1 MGEGGRQVRGGASGN
16 SGKTGDSRRSGDS
29 GAGHPVPADAVS
41 QDPSVAGFLA
51 YLETE
56 RNASEH
62 TRAAYL
68 GDITEFCREAWPG
81 QTPPYPWKRPDRF
94 AARRFLA
101 SFQKRGQAASS
112 ARRRMSAMRS
122 FYRFLIRE
130 GVVKENPF
138 TGLSMPKMG
147 RRLPKVLTVEQML
160 ALLEAPRAM
169 HDAAASAAAK
179 RPARATAIAAASTPE
194 AEAAAARRAA
204 FAEYAAVRD
213 TAILELM
220 YSTGMRIAELCG
232 LSEQRLDLVGGVA
245 LVRGKGRKERMC
257 PIGGPAVVAMRR
269 ALDARAGIRPHLPPP
284 KGGARGSPSPL
295 FLNKL
300 GGALT
305 PRSVER
311 SFKRWLAW
319 AGLDSRLTP
328 HAIRHSF
335 ATHMLDAG
343 ADLRSVQELLGHAS
357 LSTTQIYTHVS
368 VERLKQEYRKAHP
381 RR

>member
-1 MGEGGRQVRGGASGN
+1 MSKAMAKPRE
-16 SGKTGDSRRSGDS
+16 T
-29 GAGHPVPADAVS
+29 PAPAEAVS
-41 QDPSVAGFLA
+41 KDPAVAGFME
-51 YLETE
+51 YLEAE

-62 TRAAYL
+62 TVEAYL
-68 GDITEFCREAWPG
+68 GDIAEFCKLTWPG
-81 QTPPYPWKRPDRF
+81 KAPPYPWKVPDRF

-101 SFQKRGQAASS
+101 SFQKKGQAAAS

-122 FYRFLIRE
+122 FFRFLIRE
-130 GVVKENPF
+130 GTVKNNPF

-160 ALLEAPRAM
+160 ALLEAPRAL

-179 RPARATAIAAASTPE
+179 RPTAPSRVAAASTPE

-257 PIGGPAVVAMRR
+257 PIGGPAVVAMRK
-269 ALDARAGIRPHLPPP
+269 ALDARAEIRPYLPPP
-284 KGGARGSPSPL
+284 KGGSARGGPVPL

-328 HAIRHSF
+328 HALRHSF

>member
-1 MGEGGRQVRGGASGN
+1 MSKVVS
-16 SGKTGDSRRSGDS
+16 K
-29 GAGHPVPADAVS
+29 PVAETPAPAEAVAK
-41 QDPSVAGFLA
+41 DPAVAGFME
-51 YLETE
+51 YLEAE
-56 RNASEH
+56 RNASGH
-62 TRAAYL
+62 TVEAYL
-68 GDITEFCREAWPG
+68 GDIAEFCRLTWPG
-81 QTPPYPWKRPDRF
+81 KAPPYPWKAPDRF

-101 SFQKRGQAASS
+101 SFQKRGQAAAS

-122 FYRFLIRE
+122 FFRFLIRE
-130 GVVKENPF
+130 GTVKTNPF

-160 ALLEAPRAM
+160 ALLEAPQKL
-169 HDAAASAAAK
+169 HEAAVAAAAK
-179 RPARATAIAAASTPE
+179 RKAPE
-194 AEAAAARRAA
+194 GEAAEGAARRAA

-232 LSEQRLDLVGGVA
+232 LRERWLDLVGGVA
-245 LVRGKGRKERMC
+245 LVLGKGRKERMC
-257 PIGGPAVVAMRR
+257 PVGGPAVAAVRC
-269 ALDARAGIRPHLPPP
+269 ALDARAAIRPQLPPAP
-284 KGGARGSPSPL
+284 EGPAPL

-328 HAIRHSF
+328 HALRHSF

>member
-1 MGEGGRQVRGGASGN
+1 MSKVVP
-16 SGKTGDSRRSGDS
+16 K
-29 GAGHPVPADAVS
+29 PVAETPAPAEAVAK
-41 QDPSVAGFLA
+41 DPSVAGFLG
-51 YLETE
+51 YLEAE
-56 RNASEH
+56 RNASVLTVE
-62 TRAAYL
+62 AYL
-68 GDITEFCREAWPG
+68 GDIAEFCKLTWPG
-81 QTPPYPWKRPDRF
+81 KAPPYPWKAPDRF

-130 GVVKENPF
+130 GTVKENPF

-160 ALLEAPRAM
+160 ALLNAPREL
-169 HDAAASAAAK
+169 HEAAVAAAAK
-179 RPARATAIAAASTPE
+179 RKAPDKGE
-194 AEAAAARRAA
+194 AEGEARRAA
-204 FAEYAAVRD
+204 FAEYAALRD

-257 PIGGPAVVAMRR
+257 PIGGPAVLAMRH
-269 ALDARAGIRPHLPPP
+269 ALEARAAVRPHLPPP
-284 KGGARGSPSPL
+284 KDGARGPSPL

-319 AGLDSRLTP
+319 AELDSRLTP
-328 HAIRHSF
+328 HALRHSF

-368 VERLKQEYRKAHP
+368 VERLKQEYHKAHP

>member
-1 MGEGGRQVRGGASGN
+1 MSKAVAKPSE
-16 SGKTGDSRRSGDS
+16 T
-29 GAGHPVPADAVS
+29 PVPAEAVS
-41 QDPSVAGFLA
+41 KDPAVAGFME
-51 YLETE
+51 YLEAE

-62 TRAAYL
+62 TVEAYL
-68 GDITEFCREAWPG
+68 GDIAEFCKLTWPG
-81 QTPPYPWKRPDRF
+81 KAPPYPWKAPDRF

-101 SFQKRGQAASS
+101 SFQKKGQAAAS

-130 GVVKENPF
+130 GTVKNNPF

-160 ALLEAPRAM
+160 ALLEAPQKM
-169 HDAAASAAAK
+169 HEAAVSAAAK
-179 RPARATAIAAASTPE
+179 RPAAPARVAAASTPE

-232 LSEQRLDLVGGVA
+232 LSERRLDLVGGVA

-257 PIGGPAVVAMRR
+257 PVGGPAILAMRK
-269 ALDARAGIRPHLPPP
+269 ALEARAAIRRQLPA
-284 KGGARGSPSPL
+284 ARGRVRGGEEGAAPL

-305 PRSVER
+305 ARSVER

-328 HAIRHSF
+328 HALRHSF